1 MVSTRWMA
9 LVVCAAVL
17 GCADGSHPAAK
28 TARAP
33 EAYPTPS
40 TTVGSAAPADE
51 MRRYAAPTSA
61 PAASAKDPEY
71 KELAEL
77 EAKPGNFVLAVKP
90 TDATPASEIPPQS
103 FRLQQVESNTAGEG
117 YKPIVEPGYI
127 ATVQENT
134 STFSIDVD
142 TASYSNVRRFLQQG
156 SLPPVDAVRIE
167 ELLNYFH
174 YEELPAPK
182 EGPFAAH
189 LEIAGCPWNPAHRLA
204 KIGLK
209 GREIAPAARPQCNL
223 VFLID
228 VSGSMNH
235 PKKLPLVKESL
246 KLLVEQLGEADHI
259 ALTVYAGAAG
269 VVLPSTSASRKAD
282 ILAALDRLQAG
293 GSTNGA
299 GGIQLAYQVATE
311 NKIHGGANRVILCT
325 DGDFNVG
332 ITRDDDLEHL
342 IVREAKRGVFLTV
355 LGFGMGNLQDAKLE
369 RLADRGNGHYGY
381 IDSIAEAKK
390 ALVEELSGTL
400 VTIAKD
406 VKIQVEFDKEH
417 IAGYRLIGY
426 ENRRLE
432 NQDFANDAKDAGE
445 IGAGHSVTALYELI
459 PQKET
464 VPVNADIMKLRLRYK
479 APEADRSDLTEFV
492 GRDTGRAFD
501 AASTDFRFASSVAM
515 AGMLLRNSEY
525 RGTVTWNQVVQLANQ
540 SRGNDVRGQR
550 AEFIGLIEQAQR
562 MSSPS
567 GTQTIPLSSR

>member
-1 MVSTRWMA
+1 MPSFRWALPFVCA
-9 LVVCAAVL
+9 LVI
-17 GCADGSHPAAK
+17 GCADG
-28 TARAP
+28 AP
-33 EAYPTPS
+33 HK
-40 TTVGSAAPADE
+40 SAAPAS
-51 MRRYAAPTSA
+51 YAAPAEGVTAASA
-61 PAASAKDPEY
+61 PAHTPEY
-71 KELAEL
+71 LPMTELDAKTSPFALAPQASPVGAEAAAIPDRFFRQGPV
-77 EAKPGNFVLAVKP
+77 ETN
-90 TDATPASEIPPQS
+90 AT
-103 FRLQQVESNTAGEG
+103 GEG
-117 YKPIVEPGYI
+117 YRPIIEPGFTTT
-127 ATVQENT
+127 AQQDT

-156 SLPPVDAVRIE
+156 QLPPVDAVRIE
-167 ELLNYFH
+167 EMLNYFS
-174 YEELPAPK
+174 YEEMPPATT
-182 EGPFAAH
+182 GPFSAH

-235 PKKLPLVKESL
+235 PKKLPLVKQSL
-246 KLLVEQLGEADHI
+246 QLLVEQLGEADHI

-282 ILAALDRLQAG
+282 IIAALDRLNAG

-299 GGIQLAYQVATE
+299 GGIRLAYQTATE

-332 ITRDDDLEHL
+332 VSSENELEQLITQ
-342 IVREAKRGVFLTV
+342 EAKRGVFLTV
-355 LGFGMGNLQDAKLE
+355 LGFGMGNLQDKKLE
-369 RLADRGNGHYGY
+369 TLADRGNGHYAY

-406 VKIQVEFDKEH
+406 VKIQVEFAKQH
-417 IAGYRLIGY
+417 VAGYRLIGY

-445 IGAGHSVTALYELI
+445 IGAGHSVTALYEVI
-459 PQKET
+459 PQEQS
-464 VPVNADIMKLRLRYK
+464 VPTNADIMKLRLRFK
-479 APEADRSDLTEFV
+479 APDAGRSELAEFV
-492 GRDTGRAFD
+492 GRDTGREFA
-501 AASTDFRFASSVAM
+501 AASPDFRFASAVAM

-525 RGTVTWNQVVQLANQ
+525 KGTASWDTVTQLA
-540 SRGNDVRGQR
+540 SHARGSDVRGQR
-550 AEFIGLIEQAQR
+550 AEFLTLVEKAQQL
-562 MSSPS
+562 SNPSPPQS
-567 GTQTIPLSSR
+567 IPLSSR